1 MISCEL
7 VIEILMDGSCFSK
20 QMWCRSGEC
29 IAGVYVMRLP
39 DQRWRVAG
47 MMVDCLCSPGR
58 SLGTRSGS
66 RRCSTR
72 VDRIGLGIAVGR
84 S

>member
-1 MISCEL
+1 MGL
-7 VIEILMDGSCFSK
+7 VSPNRCGVGRANVLLVCMGS
-20 QMWCRSGEC
+20 GD
-29 IAGVYVMRLP
+29 VMRLL

-66 RRCSTR
+66 RRCWTR